1 MRNGLLIDYEL
12 CTGCHTCEVAC
23 KVEHGIPTGQWGIH
37 VLDDGLW
44 PIDEKNN
51 EWNWNHVP
59 VPTDLCDL
67 CADRVGKKREPSCVH
82 HCLAGVMQYGPV
94 EELAREL
101 AEKPNQ
107 VLFAPKP
114 YRY

>member
-1 MRNGLLIDYEL
+1 M
-12 CTGCHTCEVAC
+12 AC

-44 PIDEKNN
+44 PIDEENN

-67 CADRVGKKREPSCVH
+67 CADRVAKNREPSCVH
-82 HCLAGVMQYGPV
+82 HRLAQVMRFGPID
-94 EELAREL
+94 ELVAEL
-101 AEKPNQ
+101 DKKPKQ
-107 VLFAPKP
+107 VLFVP
-114 YRY
+114 R